1 MLKCCNME
9 RVVLDNVYCL
19 VSHMLFDK
27 VRCLSVQ
34 NEQRR
39 QRPVRSQWRM
49 ADVMFTLYAAFVV
62 C

>member
-1 MLKCCNME
+1 ME